1 MLLSSS
7 SPPVIS
13 TSLCFYLFWAIAS
26 VNAIPLSQNPLNS
39 AATHD
44 SSRPKLP
51 QSLSLYLFTCN
62 GQAVSLES
70 GKNLAF
76 ENKSE
81 RWSLLL
87 DPEQGIGPYR
97 PGVCAQNDYA
107 VVKFLLSTE
116 SVMIEDLRNHPMLS
130 RKFESDDNELRS
142 YRLLNNQDIPQRL
155 EHTQNL
161 LNSRDVLL
169 VPAPIGE
176 KSIDKAVML
185 NSKAVSSPAFKYLG
199 HETGQSV
206 EETWSRMSK
215 YNAV

>member
-7 SPPVIS
+7 LPSVKS
-13 TSLCFYLFWAIAS
+13 SSLCFYLLWVIAS
-26 VNAIPLSQNPLNS
+26 VNAIPLSPNPLSS
-39 AATHD
+39 AAHD
-44 SSRPKLP
+44 SSRSKLP

-76 ENKSE
+76 GNKGE

-87 DPEQGIGPYR
+87 DPDQGIGPYR
-97 PGVCAQNDYA
+97 PGVCAQNEYA

-116 SVMIEDLRNHPMLS
+116 SVMIEDFRNHPMLLQ
-130 RKFESDDNELRS
+130 KFESDDDKLRS
-142 YRLLNNQDIPQRL
+142 YRLVNDQKIPQSLQR
-155 EHTQNL
+155 TQNL

-169 VPAPIGE
+169 VPASIGE

-185 NSKAVSSPAFKYLG
+185 NSKAVSPPALTYYG
-199 HETGQSV
+199 HETGQSLQ
-206 EETWSRMSK
+206 EAWLRMSK
-215 YNAV
+215 SHAV